1 MLFTIKSIWLW
12 FSCFVPKHQWKLS
25 GVPFVLS
32 SAVLRGVTNWF
43 INVLNATSVGRWDCT
58 SAKWSEGESQVVACL
73 LLPKRLLSAACAVKP
88 QMVCCL
94 LMLSGLV
101 KNHFD
106 RIHSQVNLC
115 TLILLLLYEIQ
126 RKPPLSSERE
136 RKQCCFPFPSRPQVH
151 QIQWIIYHW
160 LLFLCKVNMAAIKC
174 RALIAMGM
182 QSNLGLQLMIL
193 ILNNQLTLS
202 FWPTFQSM

>member
-1 MLFTIKSIWLW
+1 MIQLFCTKASVKAQR
-12 FSCFVPKHQWKLS
+12 SACF
-25 GVPFVLS
+25 S

-106 RIHSQVNLC
+106 RSHSQVNLC
-115 TLILLLLYEIQ
+115 TLILFLLYEIQ

-136 RKQCCFPFPSRPQVH
+136 KTM
-151 QIQWIIYHW
+151 
-160 LLFLCKVNMAAIKC
+160 L
-174 RALIAMGM
+174 
-182 QSNLGLQLMIL
+182 
-193 ILNNQLTLS
+193 LS
-202 FWPTFQSM
+202 FSFQASGSPDSMNYLSLIIVFM